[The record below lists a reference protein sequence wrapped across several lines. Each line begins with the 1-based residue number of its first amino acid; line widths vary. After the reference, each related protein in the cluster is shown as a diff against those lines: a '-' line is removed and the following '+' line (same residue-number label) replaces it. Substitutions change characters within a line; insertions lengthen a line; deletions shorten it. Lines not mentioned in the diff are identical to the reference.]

1 MSKKIVTMYTVEVE
15 TIRGK
20 RERVWPEGESEATIS
35 DVEARD
41 RIAAFVESGRVS
53 GNVEGIAASYIR
65 GFHLVTLTFEGVTEV
80 KAETVHG
87 SFVPMRERSAA

>member
-1 MSKKIVTMYTVEVE
+1 MQKKTMYTVEVE
-15 TIRGK
+15 TIKGK
-20 RERVWPEGESEATIS
+20 RERVWPEHESEAMIS

-41 RIAAFVESGRVS
+41 RIAKFVEIGRAS

-65 GFHLVTLTFEGVTEV
+65 GFHLVALIFEGVTEV
-80 KAETVHG
+80 KAETVGG